1 MVNYVKKSIITLIIG
16 LVTFFIGYIM
26 FVNKYIIR
34 GFSVSYVICIIII
47 LCMLLLCIKI
57 VEKRSKISKI
67 LIILRI
73 LTLIVITAFSCSIVC
88 EIKKELHDEEQF
100 CNISV
105 EGISNKY
112 EIILYEYNSFRSN
125 SGCLCVK
132 INNTIYKRIPGTN
145 YSIESG
151 GSLTTSNNLIVN
163 YDPKSK
169 ILIMKYR
176 WKENIDYSE
185 KIINW
190 SM

>member
-1 MVNYVKKSIITLIIG
+1 M
-16 LVTFFIGYIM
+16 
-26 FVNKYIIR
+26 
-34 GFSVSYVICIIII
+34 
-47 LCMLLLCIKI
+47 
-57 VEKRSKISKI
+57 EKRNRISKI

-73 LTLIVITAFSCSIVC
+73 LILIVITAFSCSIVY

-132 INNTIYKRIPGTN
+132 VNNTIYKRIPDTN
-145 YSIESG
+145 YSIESDC
-151 GSLTTSNNLIVN
+151 SLTTSNNLIVK

-176 WKENIDYSE
+176 WKEDIDYNE
-185 KIINW
+185 KIISW
-190 SM
+190 SV

>member
-1 MVNYVKKSIITLIIG
+1 MSVLHKRSRIWISIRK
-16 LVTFFIGYIM
+16 FR
-26 FVNKYIIR
+26 IR
-34 GFSVSYVICIIII
+34 GF
-47 LCMLLLCIKI
+47 
-57 VEKRSKISKI
+57 
-67 LIILRI
+67 LRHFV
-73 LTLIVITAFSCSIVC
+73 LVFC

-151 GSLTTSNNLIVN
+151 CSLTTSNNLIVN